1 MGKKGMLQ
9 EAIDEYNV
17 AVSLRPDYAEAYY
30 NLGFALDTAQMSAM
44 AVEAYRKF
52 IDCAP
57 SQYASYVDH
66 AKQHVREMG
75 NA

>member
-1 MGKKGMLQ
+1 
-9 EAIDEYNV
+9 V
-17 AVSLRPDYAEAYY
+17 RLRPDYAEAYY
-30 NLGFALDTAQMSAM
+30 NLGFALDTANMGNM

-57 SQYASYVDH
+57 PQYASYVDH
-66 AKQHVREMG
+66 ARQRVKDMG